1 MNVGIGGRE
10 LRRDAAQACAIE
22 ADAFRCRRRPAIV
35 EGGRTSAGEIALA
48 DGQFLGLRGSSGCRE
63 HEESGK
69 AEAPQS
75 FATLAHAAISIPLC
89 YAGGGTEIFTDGRS
103 SIF

>member
-1 MNVGIGGRE
+1 MEAGLPQARLRWPVGE
-10 LRRDAAQACAIE
+10 L
-22 ADAFRCRRRPAIV
+22 
-35 EGGRTSAGEIALA
+35 
-48 DGQFLGLRGSSGCRE
+48 LGLRASSGCRE
-63 HEESGK
+63 HEESGE

-75 FATLAHAAISIPLC
+75 FATLAHAAISVPLG